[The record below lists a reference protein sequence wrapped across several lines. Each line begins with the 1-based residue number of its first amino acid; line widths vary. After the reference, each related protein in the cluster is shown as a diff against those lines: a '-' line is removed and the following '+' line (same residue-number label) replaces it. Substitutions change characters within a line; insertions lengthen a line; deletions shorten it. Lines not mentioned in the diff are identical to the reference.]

1 MTTRYSLR
9 TECLP
14 WFMEVVHG
22 SNNARYTDKSQGKK
36 EASLTPID
44 KFEEVAMGEEE
55 RPRPI

>member
-1 MTTRYSLR
+1 
-9 TECLP
+9 
-14 WFMEVVHG
+14 MEVVQG

-55 RPRPI
+55 RPREFRQEKTPRHV